1 MTDII
6 IVGTGAAGLF
16 CALKIP
22 SDKKVLI
29 ITKEEAEKSD
39 SYLAQGGICVL
50 RNSTDY
56 DSYFEDTMKAGHYE
70 NDREAVE
77 IMIRSSQEIIRDLME
92 YGVEFEKRN
101 GRLSYT
107 REGAHSIPR
116 ILYHEDVTG
125 MEITG
130 KLIARVRERENIQI
144 REHTTMIDIL
154 RDGNKCK
161 GIVVSNEK
169 GDLENIS
176 GSCVILASGGIGGLY
191 KNSTNYPHIT
201 GDAVAIA
208 LKHDI
213 KVKDM
218 HRVQIHPTA
227 LYSKKPGRRFLI
239 SESVRGEGAYLL
251 NKAGK
256 RFTDELLPR
265 DLLTKE
271 IYNQMKKDGTGFV
284 WLTLRHLSPE
294 KIKKRFPNIYR
305 HCLEEGY
312 DITEES
318 IPVTPAQHYFMGGI
332 QTDMNGLTSMDGLY
346 AIGETSCTGV
356 HGANRLA
363 SNSLLES
370 LVFAER
376 AAKHITENFRKTPE
390 NEPELNKNGYTDLAK
405 LKKEYAENVLNE
417 VERSEKEHE
426 RHYNNEAK
434 CG

>member
-16 CALKIP
+16 CALEFPQEK
-22 SDKKVLI
+22 SVLL
-29 ITKEEAEKSD
+29 ITKDEAEKSD

-50 RNSTDY
+50 RNQGDY
-56 DSYFEDTMKAGHYE
+56 DSYYEDTMKAGHYE
-70 NDREAVE
+70 NDPEAVE
-77 IMIRSSQEIIRDLME
+77 VMIRSSRDVIKELVE
-92 YGVEFEKRN
+92 LGVEFQKRN

-107 REGAHSIPR
+107 REGAHSVPR
-116 ILYHEDVTG
+116 ILYHDDVTG
-125 MEITG
+125 KEITG
-130 KLIARVRERENIQI
+130 KLIQRVRERRNIQI
-144 REHTTMIDIL
+144 REHTTMVDL
-154 RDGNKCK
+154 LEEENQCR
-161 GIVVSNEK
+161 GIVVENEK
-169 GDLENIS
+169 GEIETIS
-176 GSCVILASGGIGGLY
+176 GRYVVLATGGVGGLY
-191 KNSTNYPHIT
+191 RNSTNYPHIT
-201 GDAVAIA
+201 GDGIAVA
-208 LKHDI
+208 LKHNI
-213 KVKDM
+213 ELKDM

-251 NKAGK
+251 NKEGK

-284 WLTLRHLSPE
+284 WLNMRHMEAE
-294 KIKKRFPNIYR
+294 KIKRRFPNIYKR
-305 HCLEEGY
+305 CLEEGY

-332 QTDMNGLTSMDGLY
+332 QTDLDGKTSMENLY

-376 AAKHITENFRKTPE
+376 AAAHIMKNFQ
-390 NEPELNKNGYTDLAK
+390 DLPVGGAK
-405 LKKEYAENVLNE
+405 MDRGEYQDLSVLKKEYAENVRKE
-417 VERSEKEHE
+417 IERSEK
-426 RHYNNEAK
+426 NNERRSHNEIK